1 MGRRPIGWLLLSCS
15 TSGTV
20 ITTVMSLAFAH
31 EHVYSLDLIDVVQFL
46 FDGDWLELRICP
58 ASVARRTG
66 ILIER
71 LGSPSLAPT
80 RHEQFFFFNVRGKQ

>member
-58 ASVARRTG
+58 ASAISRAAYG
-66 ILIER
+66 H
-71 LGSPSLAPT
+71 S
-80 RHEQFFFFNVRGKQ
+80 H